1 MAVTQVPHS
10 ASFPRMSDEIEPSG
24 MAGSTEEEL
33 TMQTRRPSRR
43 GRRIITVVVTVCLVG
58 GGIGAA
64 VAATGSSGVSS
75 NPAAAVRKLLDAA
88 NHRDLIGALD
98 AIVPGE
104 RAAIEPGMLGLV
116 AQLERLDVLSRN
128 TNLKDV
134 GGLSLHFSEIKTATT
149 MLSSNVAAVAIT
161 SGTVTGSFDAMS
173 LPIGSFVSR
182 LTRGRLTGQKESSTS
197 PVTTGREAIVTE
209 QVNGT
214 WYVSLGYTIAYD
226 ALRSADRLATLPPTN
241 EAVSATGSS
250 TPESAVATLLND
262 AVEFNLRGV
271 IADLPPGEMGALQ
284 SYAPR
289 FLGKADQSLA
299 KARSEVTM
307 RITHM
312 SLSGSPIAGGT
323 LVKVSDV
330 GLSATVQGITLA
342 YKDGCLTYSYLGRS
356 VRRCPSPATTR
367 AADKKLI
374 AVLPRSLRGLVTRL
388 MKDHPSFG
396 FVTVE
401 DNGRW
406 FVSPVA
412 TMVDALNGTL
422 SILQPQDLEAIA
434 SLAENPAELHTLE
447 TSVEQLLYGAL
458 GSASSTF

>member
-1 MAVTQVPHS
+1 
-10 ASFPRMSDEIEPSG
+10 MSDEIEPSG

-33 TMQTRRPSRR
+33 TKPTRRPSRR
-43 GRRIITVVVTVCLVG
+43 GRRIITVAVAVCLVG

-64 VAATGSSGVSS
+64 VAVTSSSGVSS

-104 RAAIEPGMLGLV
+104 RVPIEPGMLGLI

-149 MLSSNVAAVAIT
+149 MLSFNVAAVAIT
-161 SGTVTGSFDAMS
+161 SGTVTGSFDATS

-197 PVTTGREAIVTE
+197 SVTTGREAIVTE

-226 ALRSADRLATLPPTN
+226 ALRSTDRPANLPPTN
-241 EAVSATGSS
+241 EAVSAPGSS
-250 TPESAVATLLND
+250 TPEGAVATLLND
-262 AVEFNLRGV
+262 AVGFNLRGV

-289 FLGKADQSLA
+289 FLGKADHSLA
-299 KARSEVTM
+299 KTRSEVTM
-307 RITHM
+307 RISHM
-312 SLSGSPIAGGT
+312 LLSGSPIAGGT
-323 LVKVSDV
+323 LVKVSDL
-330 GLSATVQGITLA
+330 GLSATVEGITLT
-342 YKDGCLTYSYLGRS
+342 YKGGCLTHSFGRS
-356 VRRCPSPATTR
+356 VRRCPSPAMTAT
-367 AADKKLI
+367 ADKKLI

-412 TMVDALNGTL
+412 TMLDALNGTL
-422 SILQPQDLEAIA
+422 SILQPQDLGAIA
-434 SLAENPAELHTLE
+434 SLAENPAELHTIE

-458 GSASSTF
+458 ASGSSTF